1 MGELFAAEWGLPA
14 LRAQSARQWPQT
26 LVPADLTGRC
36 GAGGPGVSGRRTG
49 PAQAR
54 TAGDASPDATLE
66 AAVTAASPDA
76 PDMDAAAGR
85 AGVSAGAEAGDAVR
99 RRRQRIAPLIRA
111 VADIGAAAF
120 LTSTHILERP
130 PGPGPDT
137 TGAAS
142 DPTGA
147 GRDANGAGRDATGAA
162 PDATGVGCD
171 ATGRVDPPPGGVVVA
186 ETALASV
193 PGRARPL
200 GVLLAGWAPYGGE
213 AVRSSLLLR
222 FCELAELPALL
233 AALCL
238 RGDAEGALMLSAWVI
253 PDAAAPLVRM
263 SRCADG
269 QEVRR
274 RLRTELVDAL
284 ALAGEAAALPE
295 AASPGSTASPAAAP
309 SGAVASPEAA
319 ASPGAD
325 ACSTR
330 SAPGRA
336 RTVGVS
342 DGRCEVS
349 ASSPAPARLS
359 GERTA

>member
-1 MGELFAAEWGLPA
+1 M
-14 LRAQSARQWPQT
+14 
-26 LVPADLTGRC
+26 
-36 GAGGPGVSGRRTG
+36 SGRRTG
-49 PAQAR
+49 LAEAR
-54 TAGDASPDATLE
+54 TAGDASPDAP
-66 AAVTAASPDA
+66 SPDA
-76 PDMDAAAGR
+76 ADMDAAAGR
-85 AGVSAGAEAGDAVR
+85 AGVSAGAEAGEAER

-130 PGPGPDT
+130 PGPEPDT
-137 TGAAS
+137 TGA
-142 DPTGA
+142 
-147 GRDANGAGRDATGAA
+147 
-162 PDATGVGCD
+162 GCD

-238 RGDAEGALMLSAWVI
+238 RGDAERALMLSTWVI

-295 AASPGSTASPAAAP
+295 AASPGSAASPAAAP
-309 SGAVASPEAA
+309 SGAVASPGAA